1 MKFKYL
7 LATSVVGLSAVAAMP
22 AMAQSTG
29 SIDFDEENEEVI
41 VVTGAR
47 FDGVGGVEIPDT
59 TKAKQVLN
67 EEIIRRQRPG
77 QTVNDIVNLVPGVSF
92 QNNDP
97 WGSSGGGFT
106 IRGFGADR
114 VSQTLDGLPLN
125 DSGNYALYTN
135 QQVDPEVLEE
145 VSVSLGSTDVD
156 SPTASATGGTIN
168 IRTREPGDVLGITS
182 TMTFGDVLA
191 EGADDTT
198 YVRGFFMVDTGDF
211 TGMGTKAFGS
221 VSYTTYGVPYNPY
234 GRINK
239 TQFNGRIWQDLGT
252 NGDFVSISGHWNQ
265 NRNNFAGSE
274 DLEYLLPLAVNGQVE
289 IDEDG
294 DVVTDGTGT
303 VYTDR
308 EGRFSIYEVNG
319 AYPCAVDP
327 RTLAEETGYAVGSPG
342 AGIDYN
348 DRDGCGAAFYRRF
361 NPSDT
366 GNIRG
371 ASRFSLTDALTLTV
385 DPSYQY
391 VKANGG
397 GPDDLREGFFNVNG
411 GSYTG
416 AFNGGYYFGRDL
428 NGDGDLDD
436 EIAGN
441 DPSQT
446 TTDRYGVIA
455 NLIYEIN
462 PDHRV
467 RATYTLDHARHRQTG
482 EITYMLGNGEISD
495 VFAVDNPLL
504 DVNGNPVNKRD
515 RLSYAILNQFSAEYR
530 GRFGDL
536 TAKLALRA
544 PFFTRELN
552 QNCFTTSAGG
562 FVDCPNPGADL
573 SNYID
578 DPRNDDHAAPQ
589 SRTYKYDK
597 LLPNVG
603 FTYDIG
609 ADASIFANYAK
620 GLSVPGTDPLYD
632 SLYFADGDAAR
643 PVPETTDSFDL
654 GARFQTGNIQ
664 AQIGG
669 YYTKYNNRLAVAFD
683 PEANDG
689 EGEYIF
695 RNLGKV
701 DKWGVD
707 GSIAWRPTRSSLL
720 YVFGSYNDSE
730 IADDVLGGICRESRG
745 RITDTRY
752 GCTADNLGTQ
762 YFLPTAG
769 KSESGSPQFSFGAR
783 AQYAFGPVE
792 LGAQVKHT
800 GPRFISDINVQLD
813 DDGTVL
819 DSDFDTPGYTTVD
832 LDARIL
838 LGEFPTGGD
847 VAVQLNLTNLFDE
860 YYIGYF
866 GGSLDDF
873 GFAQIGAPRAGSVSL
888 VIGF

>member
-7 LATSVVGLSAVAAMP
+7 LATSVVSLSAVAASP
-22 AMAQSTG
+22 AFAQSTG
-29 SIDFDEENEEVI
+29 SIDFDEEEDEVI

-168 IRTREPGDVLGITS
+168 IRTREPGNNLGMVA

-191 EGADDTT
+191 EGVEDST
-198 YVRGFFMVDTGDF
+198 YMRGFLMVDTGDI

-221 VSYTTYGVPYNPY
+221 VSYTRYGVPYNPY
-234 GRINK
+234 GQVDK
-239 TQFNGRIWQDLGT
+239 TQFNGRIWQDLGS
-252 NGDFVSISGHWNQ
+252 NGDFVSVAGHFNI

-274 DLEYLLPLAVNGQVE
+274 SLRDLLPLA
-289 IDEDG
+289 EDG
-294 DVVTDGTGT
+294 EVEKNGVI
-303 VYTDR
+303 YNDR
-308 EGRFSIYEVNG
+308 EGRFQIYEATG
-319 AYPCAVDP
+319 TGYPCSIDP
-327 RTLAEETGYAVGSPG
+327 RVLAVESGQATGSPG
-342 AGIDYN
+342 AGVDYS
-348 DRDGCGAAFYRRF
+348 DSGSRGDCGANFYRRF

-371 ASRFSLTDALTLTV
+371 SSRFSLTDALTFTF

-397 GPDDLREGFFNVNG
+397 GVDDLRESFFNVNG

-436 EIAGN
+436 EIAGS

-462 PDHRV
+462 NDHRV
-467 RATYTLDHARHRQTG
+467 RATYTWDRARHRQTG
-482 EITYMLGNGEISD
+482 QIGYLLQNGEPSD
-495 VFAVDNPLL
+495 VYAIDEPLL
-504 DVNGNPVNKRD
+504 DVNGNEINKRD
-515 RLSYAILNQFSAEYR
+515 RKSFAILHQISGEYR

-562 FVDCPNPGADL
+562 FVDCPAPGQDL
-573 SNYID
+573 SNYVNE
-578 DPRNDDHAAPQ
+578 PRNDDHTAPQ

-597 LLPNVG
+597 LLPNIG
-603 FTYDIG
+603 FTYDISG
-609 ADASIFANYAK
+609 DASVFANYAK

-632 SLYFADGDAAR
+632 SLYFADNEAAR

-654 GARFQTGNIQ
+654 GARLTSGNIQ

-669 YYTKYNNRLAVAFD
+669 YFTKYNDRLAVAFD
-683 PEANDG
+683 PEAGQDG
-689 EGEYIF
+689 EGEFVF
-695 RNLGKV
+695 RNLGEV

-707 GSIAWRPTRSSLL
+707 GSIAYRPTVNSLL

-730 IADDVLGGICRESRG
+730 IKENVVDRGGFI
-745 RITDTRY
+745 
-752 GCTADNLGTQ
+752 A
-762 YFLPTAG
+762 TAG
-769 KSESGSPQFSFGAR
+769 KQESGTPSWSFGGR
-783 AQYAFGPVE
+783 GQIAFGAVE
-792 LGAQVKHT
+792 LGAQVKRT
-800 GPRFISDINVQLD
+800 GPRWVN
-813 DDGTVL
+813 
-819 DSDFDTPGYTTVD
+819 DTNEDRVPAYTLVD
-832 LDARIL
+832 LDARVN
-838 LGEFPTGGD
+838 LGDFPTGGD
-847 VAVQLNLTNLFDE
+847 VALQFNLTNLFDE

>member
-29 SIDFDEENEEVI
+29 SIDFDEEDEEVI

-145 VSVSLGSTDVD
+145 VNVNLGTTDVD

-168 IRTREPGDVLGITS
+168 IRTREPGDDAGIVA

-191 EGADDTT
+191 GGAEDTIYT
-198 YVRGFFMVDTGDF
+198 RGFVMFDSGDITGS
-211 TGMGTKAFGS
+211 GTKAFGS

-234 GRINK
+234 GRVNK
-239 TQFNGRIWQDLGT
+239 TQFNGRIWQDIGS
-252 NGDFVSISGHWNQ
+252 NGDFVAVSGHYNQ

-274 DLEYLLPLAVNGQVE
+274 SIGDLIILG
-289 IDEDG
+289 DEDLA
-294 DVVTDGTGT
+294 DLVQATLGTSGKKS
-303 VYTDR
+303 
-308 EGRFSIYEVNG
+308 RFELYSLSGE
-319 AYPCAVDP
+319 YPCASNPNVIA
-327 RTLAEETGYAVGSPG
+327 AEVGGTGSPG

-348 DRDGCGAAFYRRF
+348 DRSGCGAAFYRRY

-371 ASRFSLTDALTLTV
+371 ASRFTISDKLTFTF

-397 GPDDLREGFFNVNG
+397 GPDDLRESFFNVNG

-436 EIAGN
+436 EVAGN

-446 TTDRYGVIA
+446 QTKRYGVIA
-455 NLIYEIN
+455 NLIYEIAD
-462 PDHRV
+462 DHRA
-467 RATYTLDHARHRQTG
+467 RLTYTWDRARHRQTG
-482 EITYMLGNGEISD
+482 QISAMLQNGEPLD
-495 VFAVDNPLL
+495 VFAIDAPLL
-504 DVNGNPVNKRD
+504 DVYGNEVNKRD
-515 RLSYAILNQFSAEYR
+515 RLSFAILHQVSAEYV
-530 GRFGDL
+530 GRFGDFQ
-536 TAKLALRA
+536 AKLALRA

-562 FVDCPNPGADL
+562 FVDCPSPGQDL
-573 SNYID
+573 SNYVD
-578 DPRNDDHAAPQ
+578 ASFNDDHVAPV

-603 FTYDIG
+603 FTYDF
-609 ADASIFANYAK
+609 SNEMSVFANYAK

-632 SLYFADGDAAR
+632 SLYLADDAFAR
-643 PVPETTDSFDL
+643 PTPETTDSFDL
-654 GARFQTGNIQ
+654 GLRYQNGDIE
-664 AQIGG
+664 AQLGA
-669 YYTKYNNRLAVAFD
+669 YYTKYNDRLATAFD

-689 EGEYIF
+689 EGEFVY

-701 DKWGVD
+701 DKWGLD
-707 GSIAWRPTRSSLL
+707 GSIAYRPTRNSLI

-730 IADDVLGGICRESRG
+730 ISEDVADGTCNQFEV
-745 RITDTRY
+745 
-752 GCTADNLGTQ
+752 DNDFYSCNAVGDIQ
-762 YFLPTAG
+762 FLPTGG
-769 KSESGSPQFSFGAR
+769 KSESGTPTFSFGAR
-783 AQYAFGPVE
+783 GQIAFGDLE
-792 LGAQVKHT
+792 LGAQFKHT
-800 GPRFISDINVQLD
+800 GPRYLNDTNLD
-813 DDGTVL
+813 VVEEFGPNGSEV
-819 DSDFDTPGYTTVD
+819 SYNFGSKAPAYTTVD
-832 LDARIL
+832 LDARL
-838 LGEFPTGGD
+838 VLGEFATGGD
-847 VAVQLNLTNLFDE
+847 AAIQLNLTNLFDE

-866 GGSLDDF
+866 GGSLDGF
-873 GFAQIGAPRAGSVSL
+873 GFAQIGAPRAGSISL
-888 VIGF
+888 IIGY

>member
-22 AMAQSTG
+22 AAAQSTG
-29 SIDFDEENEEVI
+29 SVDFDAEEEDVI

-168 IRTREPGDVLGITS
+168 IRTREPGDTLGITA
-182 TMTFGDVLA
+182 TMTYGDVLA
-191 EGADDTT
+191 EGASDTV
-198 YVRGFFMVDTGDF
+198 YVRGFGMVDTGDF
-211 TGMGTKAFGS
+211 TGMGTKAF
-221 VSYTTYGVPYNPY
+221 VAASYTTYGVPYNPY
-234 GRINK
+234 GRIDK
-239 TQFNGRIWQDLGT
+239 TQLNARIWQDLGS
-252 NGDFVSISGHWNQ
+252 NGDFVSIAGHFNQ

-274 DLEYLLPLAVNGQVE
+274 SLSLLLPLARDGEVE
-289 IDEDG
+289 EDG
-294 DVVTDGTGT
+294 VV
-303 VYTDR
+303 YNDR
-308 EGRFSIYEVNG
+308 EGRFSIYETNG
-319 AYPCAVDP
+319 AFPCAVDNNV
-327 RTLAEETGYAVGSPG
+327 LATEAGGLGSPG
-342 AGIDYN
+342 ESIDYN
-348 DRDGCGAAFYRRF
+348 DRGGCGSAFYRRF

-371 ASRFSLTDALTLTV
+371 ASRFSITDDLTFTF

-397 GPDDLREGFFNVNG
+397 GPDDIREGFFSFG
-411 GSYTG
+411 GTDYTG
-416 AFNGGYYFGRDL
+416 AYRGGYYFGRDL

-446 TTDRYGVIA
+446 QTHRLGAIA
-455 NLIYEIN
+455 NLIYDIN
-462 PDHRV
+462 TDHRV
-467 RATYTLDHARHRQTG
+467 RLTYTWDRARHRQTG
-482 EITYMLGNGEISD
+482 QITYMLGNGEISD
-495 VFAVDNPLL
+495 VFAIDNPLL
-504 DVNGNPVNKRD
+504 DVNGNEVNKRD
-515 RLSYAILNQFSAEYR
+515 RKSFAILHQVSGEYR

-552 QNCFTTSAGG
+552 QNCYTTSSNG
-562 FVDCPNPGADL
+562 FVDCINPGFDVTDYETA
-573 SNYID
+573 N
-578 DPRNDDHAAPQ
+578 PDHVPPT
-589 SRTYKYDK
+589 SRTLKYDE

-603 FTYDIG
+603 FTYDIS
-609 ADASIFANYAK
+609 ADVSVFANYAK
-620 GLSVPGTDPLYD
+620 GLSVPGTDPLYASLFFDEND
-632 SLYFADGDAAR
+632 SASQ
-643 PVPETTDSFDL
+643 PNPETTDSFDA
-654 GARFQTGNIQ
+654 GVRFQSGNVE
-664 AQIGG
+664 AQVAGWF
-669 YYTKYNNRLAVAFD
+669 TKYDNRLATAFD

-689 EGEYIF
+689 EGARVY
-695 RNLGKV
+695 RNLGRV
-701 DKWGVD
+701 NKWGVD
-707 GSIAWRPTRSSLL
+707 GSIAWRPTNNTLL

-730 IADDVLGGICRESRG
+730 IKDDVLSFVDGSGNQFFI
-745 RITDTRY
+745 
-752 GCTADNLGTQ
+752 
-762 YFLPTAG
+762 PTAG
-769 KSESGSPQFSFGAR
+769 KSESGTPQYSFGGR
-783 AQYAFGPVE
+783 GQIAFGNFE
-792 LGAQVKHT
+792 LGAQAKHT
-800 GPRFISDINVQLD
+800 GTRWVNDLNTDKVPAYTLV
-813 DDGTVL
+813 
-819 DSDFDTPGYTTVD
+819 DFD
-832 LDARIL
+832 ARVL

-847 VAVQLNLTNLFDE
+847 VALQLNLTNVFDE
-860 YYIGYF
+860 YYIGFF
-866 GGSLDDF
+866 GGSFDDF
-873 GFAQIGAPRAGSVSL
+873 GFAQIGAPRAGSISL
-888 VIGF
+888 VVGF